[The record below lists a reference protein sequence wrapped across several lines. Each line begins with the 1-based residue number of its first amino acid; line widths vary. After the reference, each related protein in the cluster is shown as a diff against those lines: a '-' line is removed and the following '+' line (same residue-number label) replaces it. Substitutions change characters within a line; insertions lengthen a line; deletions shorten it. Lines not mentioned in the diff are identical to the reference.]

1 MVQAWRVKSNRS
13 NRSRATLLVCIS
25 SSHTIV
31 ADRPRRFDFEA
42 GGTPSYSAD
51 GSSAAV
57 PHARTVGRSGETMKQ
72 KMVAVLVVLIA
83 HLLGFQSAQAFPE
96 RPIKLVVPSPAGG
109 PPDVMARL
117 LSDKMAANL
126 GQPVIVENRSGAGGT
141 IGARSVLAAEPDG
154 YTLLVGSTSTLLI
167 APAIYK
173 NAGYHAGSFAPVA
186 RVADST
192 EVLAVHPSV
201 PASSVA
207 ELVAVAKARPG
218 ALNFGSAG
226 IGTLPHLEGEL
237 LKARA
242 QIEMNHVPYRGGG
255 LALTGLLGGQVQVLF
270 STLTQMLPHIRD
282 GRVRGLAVTS
292 AARSK
297 LAPDLPTMV
306 ESGFDQFVMTSITA
320 MVAPPG
326 TPIDIRRRLNDAVT
340 RALASEEVERSLS
353 RMGGEARPASPEE
366 LASYL
371 AAEQQRWA
379 RIIEATRISID

>member
-1 MVQAWRVKSNRS
+1 
-13 NRSRATLLVCIS
+13 
-25 SSHTIV
+25 
-31 ADRPRRFDFEA
+31 
-42 GGTPSYSAD
+42 
-51 GSSAAV
+51 
-57 PHARTVGRSGETMKQ
+57 MKR
-72 KMVAVLVVLIA
+72 KMVTVLVLLIA
-83 HLLGFQSAQAFPE
+83 HLPVLQSAQAFPD
-96 RPIKLVVPSPAGG
+96 RPIKLVVASPAGG

-117 LSDKMAANL
+117 LSDKMAAIL
-126 GQPVIVENRSGAGGT
+126 GQPLIVENRGGAGGT
-141 IGARSVLAAEPDG
+141 IGARSVATAEPDG
-154 YTLLVGSTSTLLI
+154 YTLLMGSTSTLLI
-167 APAIYK
+167 APATYK
-173 NAGYHAGSFAPVA
+173 SAGYHAGTFAPVA
-186 RVADST
+186 RIADSS
-192 EVLAVHPSV
+192 EVLATHPSV
-201 PASSVA
+201 SARSVA
-207 ELVAVAKARPG
+207 ELIGLAKARPG
-218 ALNFGSAG
+218 ALNYGSAG

-242 QIEMNHVPYRGGG
+242 QIDMNHVPYRGGG
-255 LALTGLLGGQVQVLF
+255 QALTGLLGGEVQVLF

-282 GRVRGLAVTS
+282 GRVQGLAVTS

-306 ESGFDQFVMTSITA
+306 ENGFDQFIMTSITA

-326 TPIDIRRRLNDAVT
+326 TPIDSRRRLNDAVA

>member
-1 MVQAWRVKSNRS
+1 
-13 NRSRATLLVCIS
+13 
-25 SSHTIV
+25 
-31 ADRPRRFDFEA
+31 
-42 GGTPSYSAD
+42 
-51 GSSAAV
+51 
-57 PHARTVGRSGETMKQ
+57 MKQ
-72 KMVAVLVVLIA
+72 KMLAVLVALVA
-83 HLLGFQSAQAFPE
+83 HLLVFQSAQAFPD

-154 YTLLVGSTSTLLI
+154 YTLLMGSTSTLLI

-207 ELVAVAKARPG
+207 ELVAVAKSRPG

-226 IGTLPHLEGEL
+226 NGTLPHIEGEL

-242 QIEMNHVPYRGGG
+242 QIDMNHVPYRGGG
-255 LALTGLLGGQVQVLF
+255 LALTGLLGGQVEVLF
-270 STLTQMLPHIRD
+270 STLTQMLPNIRD

-297 LAPDLPTMV
+297 LAPELPTMV
-306 ESGFDQFVMTSITA
+306 ESGFDQFVVTSITA
-320 MVAPPG
+320 IVAPPG
-326 TPIDIRRRLNDAVT
+326 TPIDIRRRVNQAVAG
-340 RALASEEVERSLS
+340 ALASEEVERALS
-353 RMGGEARPASPEE
+353 RTGGEARPASLEE
-366 LASYL
+366 LASFL
-371 AAEQQRWA
+371 AEEQQRWA
-379 RIIEATRISID
+379 RIIEATRVSVD